1 MEITWRE
8 AKDYC
13 RSLNP
18 DYDVMEFVD
27 GTVYVVLELSNGRI
41 VRLGRTPSFSE
52 RLAWIEGAK
61 HLDHSAKFHGR
72 DDLRFKRTTPPL
84 EIRAQWTVCQDD
96 STVRPQFRLC
106 AVFRLPNDG
115 PCGLSMCCEHDIR
128 LAEHSD
134 EKKRVEDHFYR
145 QLFNDMRFVGY
156 TFTLTIEE
164 EVTA

>member
-13 RSLNP
+13 RSINP

-27 GTVYVVLELSNGRI
+27 GTVYVVLERRDGTI

-61 HLDHSAKFHGR
+61 YLDHSAKFDGR
-72 DDLRFKRTTPPL
+72 ENERFKRTTPPL
-84 EIRAQWTVCQDD
+84 NIRAQWIFSPDLLRFT
-96 STVRPQFRLC
+96 LC
-106 AVFRLPNDG
+106 ATFRPPDDEMYEI
-115 PCGLSMCCEHDIR
+115 SMYCDYDIR
-128 LAEHSD
+128 LPEHAD
-134 EKKRVEDHFYR
+134 EKQRIEEHFR
-145 QLFNDMRFVGY
+145 REFVANMQFLGY
-156 TFTLTIEE
+156 AFTLKIEE